1 MKKQALV
8 VAMCIAAFTS
18 SHASQQSAYVG
29 QESRDIKA
37 LSQQEIDGILAGKGM
52 GFAKAAELNGYPGP
66 AHVLELAD
74 KLELSPE
81 QRAQTR
87 TIFERMESSAK
98 SLGAQL
104 IEAERSLE
112 LLFRSRTIEPA
123 SLRAAVERIAG
134 LQAQVRV
141 AHLQAHL
148 QQTNVLTAAQA
159 ATYSKL
165 RGYGTPGSGQT
176 GHAHKHQ

>member
-8 VAMCIAAFTS
+8 FAICIAAFTS
-18 SHASQQSAYVG
+18 THANQQSAYVG

-37 LSQQEIDGILAGKGM
+37 LSQQEIDCILAGKGM
-52 GFAKAAELNGYPGP
+52 GFAKAAEMNGYPGP

-74 KLELSPE
+74 KLELVPE
-81 QRAQTR
+81 QRAHTQA
-87 TIFERMESSAK
+87 IFERMESSAK
-98 SLGAQL
+98 ALGAQL

-123 SLRAAVERIAG
+123 SLRAAVERVAG

-148 QQTNVLTAAQA
+148 EQTAVLTAAQA
-159 ATYSKL
+159 SIYSKL
-165 RGYGTPGSGQT
+165 RGYGAPSAGHT

>member
-8 VAMCIAAFTS
+8 IAICIAVFTS
-18 SHASQQSAYVG
+18 THANQQSAYVG
-29 QESRDIKA
+29 QASRDIKA
-37 LSQQEIDGILAGKGM
+37 LSQQEIDSILAGKGM

-74 KLELSPE
+74 KLELAPE
-81 QRAQTR
+81 QRAR
-87 TIFERMESSAK
+87 TQAIFERMESSAK
-98 SLGAQL
+98 ALGAQL

-112 LLFRSRTIEPA
+112 LLFRSSTIEPA
-123 SLRAAVERIAG
+123 SLRAAVERVAG

-148 QQTNVLTAAQA
+148 EQTVVLTAAQA
-159 ATYSKL
+159 SIYSQL
-165 RGYGTPGSGQT
+165 RGYGAPSAGHT
-176 GHAHKHQ
+176 GHPHKH